1 MKTVLNYTELK
12 NMMVRHLSIG
22 NNRLLLSFD
31 QDYRIVDMYYAH
43 DQAENHVVGHP
54 FRYGI
59 SVDRDFRWVDR
70 SIIKHMDYLDDT
82 LISDVKYAAG
92 NINLSSNDFV
102 DIYDD
107 IYVRR
112 ILATN
117 SGNSPQEVKFFF
129 HQDFYIYGNDIGD
142 TAFYYP
148 QLNSVVHYKDRRQF
162 LISTFD
168 DANNSMDQYAIGIK
182 GFKGFEGTWKDAED
196 GKLSFNPVAIG
207 SVDSV
212 IGHTLFISPNETKE
226 LFYFIIAQ
234 ENLDSLVKLTR
245 ALNAEKLRSM
255 FRLTSNY
262 WTVWNEKKQV
272 SQPQEILAL
281 FRKSQFII
289 RIHMNN
295 GGAIMASSDSDI
307 LKDSK
312 DGYYYVWPRDA
323 AIAAY
328 ALTKTLHFSA
338 ARKFYDFALD
348 TISKE
353 GYFYHKYLPDGNMA
367 SSWIPRIIG
376 DRTIIPIQ
384 EDETALV
391 IWSLWQYYLQS
402 LDIEYFFPLYEN
414 LIKKGANFLLSFV
427 DNDGL
432 PKESYDLWE
441 ERYGVHTYT
450 VAVTYAALKAASE
463 FAKTFREPDLSKEY
477 GQAADNMAS
486 AFENRFYSPEKGYY
500 ARGIIDGKPDF
511 TVDSQNMA
519 LFLFGMKDPADPRV
533 VANMGTI
540 MQRLWVKQVGGLARY
555 EGDVYQRVRDDNQVP
570 GNPWIITTLWA
581 SRYFIRT
588 GDYDKALSLLKW
600 VINHSQHSGELPEQI
615 NPYDGTPLSVSPLIW
630 SHAEYIITVAELNEK
645 GK

>member
-1 MKTVLNYTELK
+1 
-12 NMMVRHLSIG
+12 MVRYLPIG

-43 DQAENHVVGHP
+43 DQAENHIVGHP
-54 FRYGI
+54 FRYGV
-59 SVDRDFRWVDR
+59 SVDGNFRWIDR
-70 SIIKHMDYLDDT
+70 SVIKYMDYLDDT
-82 LISDVKYAAG
+82 LISNVKYTAG
-92 NINLSSNDFV
+92 NIDLSNQDFV

-112 ILATN
+112 ISATN
-117 SGNSPQEVKFFF
+117 SGNTPKEVKFFF

-142 TAFYYP
+142 TAFYHP

-212 IGHTLFISPNETKE
+212 VGHTLFILPNETKE

-234 ENLDSLVKLTR
+234 ENLDSLVILKQGLSVER
-245 ALNAEKLRSM
+245 LRNM
-255 FRLTSNY
+255 FRLTGNY

-281 FRKSQFII
+281 FKKSQFII
-289 RIHMNN
+289 RIHMN
-295 GGAIMASSDSDI
+295 GRGAIMASSDSDI

-338 ARKFYDFALD
+338 ARKFFDFALY
-348 TISKE
+348 TVSKE

-367 SSWIPRIIG
+367 SSWIPRVIG
-376 DRTIIPIQ
+376 NRAIVPIQ

-414 LIKKGANFLLSFV
+414 LIKRGANFLMSFV
-427 DNDGL
+427 DSDGL

-450 VAVTYAALKAASE
+450 VATTYAALMAASE
-463 FAKTFREPDLSKEY
+463 FARTFRENELSGTYK
-477 GQAADNMAS
+477 QAAEKMAS
-486 AFENRFYSPEKGYY
+486 AYDDRFYSQEKRYY
-500 ARGIIDGKPDF
+500 ARAIINGKPDF
-511 TVDSQNMA
+511 TVDSQNIA
-519 LFLFGMKDPADPRV
+519 LWMFGMKAPSDQRV
-533 VANMGTI
+533 KSNMDVI
-540 MQRLWVKQVGGLARY
+540 MQKLWVKQTGGLARY
-555 EGDVYQRVRDDNQVP
+555 EGDMYQRVKEDSKVP

-581 SRYFIRT
+581 SRYFNMV
-588 GDYDKALSLLKW
+588 GESDKAFELLKW
-600 VINHSQHSGELPEQI
+600 VIDHSQHSGILPEQV

-630 SHAEYIITVAELNEK
+630 SHAEYIITIAELNETQQK
-645 GK
+645 SA

>member
-1 MKTVLNYTELK
+1 
-12 NMMVRHLSIG
+12 MVRYLPIG
-22 NNRLLLSFD
+22 NNRLLVSFD
-31 QDYRIVDMYYAH
+31 KDYRIVDLYYAH
-43 DQAENHVVGHP
+43 DQAENHAMGHP

-59 SVDRDFRWVDR
+59 SVDGNFMWIDR
-70 SIIKHMDYLDDT
+70 SVIKYMDYLDDT
-82 LISDVKYAAG
+82 LVSDVRYAVG
-92 NINLSSNDFV
+92 SINLNSQDFV

-107 IYVRR
+107 VYVRK
-112 ILATN
+112 ISATN
-117 SGNSPQEVKFFF
+117 TGSSPQEVKFFF

-148 QLNSVVHYKDRRQF
+148 ELNSVVHYKNRRHF
-162 LISTFD
+162 LVSTFD
-168 DANNSMDQYAIGIK
+168 DMNSSMDQYAIGIK

-212 IGHTLFISPNETKE
+212 VGHTLFILPGETKE

-234 ENLDSLVKLTR
+234 ENLDALLKLKQK
-245 ALNAEKLRSM
+245 LSSEKLRDM
-255 FRLTSNY
+255 LRLTSNY

-272 SQPQEILAL
+272 SQPQDILAL
-281 FRKSQFII
+281 FKKSQFII
-289 RIHMNN
+289 RIHMNDR
-295 GGAIMASSDSDI
+295 GAIMASSDSDL
-307 LKDSK
+307 LKNSR

-328 ALTKTLHFSA
+328 ALTRTLHFSA
-338 ARKFYDFALD
+338 ARKFFDFALY

-367 SSWIPRIIG
+367 SSWIPRVIG
-376 DRTIIPIQ
+376 DRAIVPIQ

-414 LIKKGANFLLSFV
+414 LIKRGANFLMSFV
-427 DNDGL
+427 DSDGL

-450 VAVTYAALKAASE
+450 VATTYAALMAASE
-463 FAKTFREPDLSKEY
+463 FARTFRENDLSGTY
-477 GQAADNMAS
+477 RQAAEKMAS
-486 AFENRFYSPEKGYY
+486 AYDSRFYSQDKGYY
-500 ARGIIDGKPDF
+500 ARAIINGKPDF
-511 TVDSQNMA
+511 TVDSQNIA
-519 LFLFGMKDPADPRV
+519 LCTFGMKKPSDQRV
-533 VANMGTI
+533 KSNMNVI
-540 MQRLWVKQVGGLARY
+540 MQKLWVKQTGGLARY
-555 EGDVYQRVRDDNQVP
+555 EGDMYQRVKEDSNVP

-581 SRYFIRT
+581 SRYFNLVGER
-588 GDYDKALSLLKW
+588 DRAFALLKW
-600 VINHSQHSGELPEQI
+600 VIDHSQHSGVLPEQV

-630 SHAEYIITVAELNEK
+630 SHAEYIITVAEMSEAGQK
-645 GK
+645 GA